1 MRFDIRV
8 DGGRR
13 IEDALRQLSET
24 MNPQMKRQLLDR
36 IGKIY
41 LDYTVENY
49 EKHRS
54 PQRKRWTKNKDST
67 LKKRRSIGSY
77 GDGDVGFM
85 TGDLYF
91 SLKSEVRGDSVFV
104 GTDIIYGR
112 TFHFLIKKGAFGINS
127 RGQSIPWGDI
137 PARPFLG
144 RNERADKKVLDM
156 MNDFFSTR
164 IFK

>member
-24 MNPQMKRQLLDR
+24 MGPQMKRQLLGR
-36 IGKIY
+36 IGKVY
-41 LDYTVENY
+41 LDYTVDNY
-49 EKHRS
+49 EKNRS
-54 PQRKRWTKNKDST
+54 PQRKRWEENKEST
-67 LKKRRSIGSY
+67 LKKRRRIGFY

-91 SLKSEVRGDSVFV
+91 SLKSEVQGDSVFV
-104 GTDIIYGR
+104 GSDVEYAPF
-112 TFHFLIKKGAFGINS
+112 FHFKVKKGTPAKG
-127 RGQSIPWGDI
+127 GPWGDI

-144 RNERADKKVLDM
+144 RNERADKKVLNM
-156 MNDFFSTR
+156 MNQFFSTK
-164 IFK
+164 IFG